1 MFIWCLHRSSEDE
14 QGCVKSHH
22 VPFLCIICSFL
33 WIVGISWT
41 VVAPR
46 GRLNKTAQRWGVQTF
61 NHCHFFSETFPRATR
76 AYCTNRE
83 IFQRVMWALSL
94 HSSCFFFLSFFLST
108 SSLPAEEQ
116 CESRPVQWRRPH
128 RLTSGETDTLARNR
142 DSLKSQARVR
152 RKVSDNNLLQRYRMI
167 LDKLFQKKGF
177 VSRRK

>member
-1 MFIWCLHRSSEDE
+1 MFLSSALFVHFFELWVYPELLLHRGD
-14 QGCVKSHH
+14 G
-22 VPFLCIICSFL
+22 
-33 WIVGISWT
+33 WIKQLRGGVCRPLIT
-41 VVAPR
+41 VS
-46 GRLNKTAQRWGVQTF
+46 L
-61 NHCHFFSETFPRATR
+61 FFSETFPRATR